1 MSDGHGIYG
10 IWDRSRYGWHLYDD
24 QPVVGSAENLR
35 AYVEMH
41 APSNP
46 QDLEIRPF
54 RLEDAG
60 AMATVSIAN
69 RLPKEE

>member
-1 MSDGHGIYG
+1 MADSHGIYG
-10 IWDRSRYGWHLYDD
+10 IWDRSRYGWHLYDGE
-24 QPVVGSAENLR
+24 PVIGSVANLR
-35 AYVEMH
+35 TYMDMH
-41 APSNP
+41 PPSNP

-60 AMATVSIAN
+60 AMATVGIAN